1 MSTNATIAIERENG
15 TRTAIYC
22 HWDGHI
28 KRAGATLQLAYNT
41 AESIENLLKLGDLS
55 VLGYYTDPTDT
66 TEKMHDFEN
75 RQRQVCVAYCRDR
88 GDPFLQSDTV
98 QEFNYIFDERDA
110 CWYVEKETF
119 IRDTD
124 GMNLLGLNSIIS
136 YPRTLLLDE
145 LSKCDF
151 THWKDDELAK
161 AGEVVEKCKEK
172 ALEARNE
179 IIKREREKRLAYY
192 RAYCD

>member
-22 HWDGHI
+22 HWDGYI
-28 KRAGATLQLAYNT
+28 EGAGATLQLAFNT
-41 AESIENLLKLGDLS
+41 AAKVENLLKLGDLS
-55 VLGYYTDPTDT
+55 ILGYYTEPTEET
-66 TEKMHDFEN
+66 HDFEN
-75 RQRQVCVAYCRDR
+75 PQEQVCVAYCRDR
-88 GDPFLQSDTV
+88 GESFSQSDSV

-124 GMNLLGLNSIIS
+124 GMKLLGLNCIIS

-151 THWKDDELAK
+151 THWKDDEFAK
-161 AGEVVEKCKEK
+161 AGEVFEKCKEK
-172 ALEARNE
+172 ALEARKE
-179 IIKREREKRLAYY
+179 IIKREREERLAYY

>member
-1 MSTNATIAIERENG
+1 MSTRATIAIERENG
-15 TRTAIYC
+15 TRTAIYV
-22 HWDGHI
+22 HWDGYI
-28 KRAGATLQLAYNT
+28 EGAGATLQLAYNT
-41 AESIENLLKLGDLS
+41 ADKVEKLLALGDLS
-55 VLGYYTDPTDT
+55 SLNYYTEPTDET
-66 TEKMHDFEN
+66 HDFDN
-75 RQRQVCVAYCRDR
+75 PQDYVCVAYCRDR
-88 GDPFLQSDTV
+88 GDPFSQSDTV

-151 THWKDDELAK
+151 TNWKDDEFAK
-161 AGEVVEKCKEK
+161 AGEVFEKCKEK

-179 IIKREREKRLAYY
+179 IIKREREERLAYY